1 MAHWKEL
8 FSGGNYL
15 AGADFKGKTFTAKI
29 AKIESIGMEDDNGKQ
44 KAMPCVTWEIAAKPW
59 LMCKTTAYCVAAM
72 FGDDPAG
79 WIGRSV
85 TLYATMVQV
94 GKGKE
99 LGVRVAGSPELTA
112 AIDVDIKLPR
122 KKAVRVRLTPTAR
135 RAPNGAAAPP
145 KPPPP
150 AAEQPDSDGVL
161 PDAPGDEQPGEF
173 PGV

>member
-29 AKIESIGMEDDNGKQ
+29 AKVESLGMEDDNGKQ
-44 KAMPCVTWEIAAKPW
+44 KAMPCVTWDIAAKPW

-79 WIGRSV
+79 WVGKRV

-94 GKGKE
+94 GRGKE
-99 LGVRVAGSPELTA
+99 LGVRVHGSPELRA
-112 AIDVDIKLPR
+112 ALDVEIKLPR
-122 KKAVRVRLTPTAR
+122 KKAFRVRLAPTGKAQP
-135 RAPNGAAAPP
+135 ANGTAHQP
-145 KPPPP
+145 PPPP
-150 AAEQPDSDGVL
+150 APAEEPPPGMDDEG
-161 PDAPGDEQPGEF
+161 PEHDDAAVPGF
-173 PGV
+173 